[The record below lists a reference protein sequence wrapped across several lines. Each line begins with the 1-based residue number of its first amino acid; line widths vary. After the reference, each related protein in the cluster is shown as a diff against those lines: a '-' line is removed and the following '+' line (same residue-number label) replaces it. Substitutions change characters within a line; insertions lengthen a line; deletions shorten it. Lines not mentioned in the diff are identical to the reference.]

1 MVTTLDF
8 TPTILEATKLPAIPN
23 IDGRSFLPALK
34 GEKMT
39 GWDHVFTV
47 YNSAFGNNW
56 LPMRCM
62 RTRDHS
68 YIWNAWS
75 NGTKKYQTE
84 NMAGLTWD
92 AMTAAAK
99 KNPAIKER
107 TEFYTHRTPEEFY
120 NLNNDPYERNNLIKS
135 ADSQAEIE
143 SMRKQLLT
151 MMQSTDDPFANAFA
165 NRDNKELIQEAI
177 KKQQKAP

>member
-1 MVTTLDF
+1 
-8 TPTILEATKLPAIPN
+8 
-23 IDGRSFLPALK
+23 
-34 GEKMT
+34 
-39 GWDHVFTV
+39 
-47 YNSAFGNNW
+47 
-56 LPMRCM
+56 
-62 RTRDHS
+62 
-68 YIWNAWS
+68 
-75 NGTKKYQTE
+75 
-84 NMAGLTWD
+84 
-92 AMTAAAK
+92 MTAAAK

-177 KKQQKAP
+177 KKHQKAP